1 MNKHLN
7 DKIDGIDRAISTL
20 PDVEQ
25 AEVLPQLAQRVFDR
39 TGSLMTPEQH
49 AVVSE
54 RMSEPREYAT
64 AAEVDGVLAK
74 SRTGR

>member
-25 AEVLPQLAQRVFDR
+25 AEVLPQLAQTLDITLVF
-39 TGSLMTPEQH
+39 
-49 AVVSE
+49 
-54 RMSEPREYAT
+54 T
-64 AAEVDGVLAK
+64 ALAYSQSQPIYNSAENGA
-74 SRTGR
+74 